1 MSDHFLNQHYYKK
14 NSFKYGV
21 HIIDLHSYYTTV
33 VLSFLILRNSEAA
46 SRLLTLTLTMQRKE
60 NLIQCEDMVFIPWQ
74 LCTSI
79 TATAL
84 AFLQQQSIG

>member
-21 HIIDLHSYYTTV
+21 HIIDLHLYYTTV

-60 NLIQCEDMVFIPWQ
+60 NLIQCEDMVFIS
-74 LCTSI
+74 LAATSI
-79 TATAL
+79 AATAL

>member
-60 NLIQCEDMVFIPWQ
+60 NLIQCEDMVFISRAA
-74 LCTSI
+74 TSI
-79 TATAL
+79 AATAL